1 MGMKIG
7 EALFEYVD
15 LVLTA
20 DRNRYEKI
28 TSKKK
33 DKTDRK
39 GNPKINKKSPH
50 KNQERISIFSS
61 MENDKLKHLF

>member
-1 MGMKIG
+1 MGLKIG

-20 DRNRYEKI
+20 DRNRYEKF

-33 DKTDRK
+33 DKADRK
-39 GNPKINKKSPH
+39 SNSKTTKKSPQ
-50 KNQERISIFSS
+50 KNQERFSIFSS
-61 MENDKLKHLF
+61 M